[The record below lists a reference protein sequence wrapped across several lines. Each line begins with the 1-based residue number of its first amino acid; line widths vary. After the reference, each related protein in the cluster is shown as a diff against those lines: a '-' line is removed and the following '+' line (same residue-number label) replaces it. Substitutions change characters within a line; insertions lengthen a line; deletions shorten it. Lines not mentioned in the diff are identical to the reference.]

1 MDDLKKGYREG
12 ETDTKEAWRNR
23 DGTSV
28 SDAIGNAGDE
38 IRKHLGNAGD
48 DADEARKRSES
59 EADRDIDTGT
69 TRNY

>member
-12 ETDTKEAWRNR
+12 ETESKEAWRNR

-38 IRKHLGNAGD
+38 IRKNLGNAGD
-48 DADEARKRSES
+48 DADKASKDAQHD
-59 EADRDIDTGT
+59 ADTSRDPDRT
-69 TRNY
+69 Y